1 MNNNI
6 EIQYKKYRCDKCKYY
21 TNNLY
26 NWNIHINREIHK
38 CGIKK
43 KRSDL
48 KEPYKCEKCD
58 HKTKNK
64 TNLIQ
69 HYLNYHGN
77 FEERKNNFKFFCE
90 YCNYGTF
97 SKSFIEKHIN
107 SIKHGTIKN
116 NY

>member
-43 KRSDL
+43 KDQ
-48 KEPYKCEKCD
+48 
-58 HKTKNK
+58 
-64 TNLIQ
+64 I
-69 HYLNYHGN
+69 
-77 FEERKNNFKFFCE
+77 
-90 YCNYGTF
+90 
-97 SKSFIEKHIN
+97 
-107 SIKHGTIKN
+107 
-116 NY
+116 